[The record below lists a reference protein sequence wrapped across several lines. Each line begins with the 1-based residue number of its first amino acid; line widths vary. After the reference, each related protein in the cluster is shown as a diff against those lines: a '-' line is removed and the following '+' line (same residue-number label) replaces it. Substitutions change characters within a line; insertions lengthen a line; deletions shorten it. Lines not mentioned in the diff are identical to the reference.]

1 MPHSIP
7 SPDILVVEF
16 FMDDAPLIGG
26 GKTFLQQFIQVFG
39 SRVAVLGLT
48 NQKERL
54 GQWIVQEVEG
64 HPIHLLVVD
73 RPMDFRSR
81 PLLPGRLRCYLQ
93 LRKNRDK
100 ILSSGFSTALVTS
113 PEYLIAVHDWGWSDL
128 CFLFQG
134 VENPL
139 RRSRYP
145 GGRFLASYFD
155 RRLFR
160 ALRSCN
166 TILAHA
172 DEKAIEGLC
181 RRSRGSLSPDR
192 VHSIPTFA
200 DTSIFR
206 PMDLAEARNM
216 LGALPDIPLFVS
228 VGRLNRVKGW
238 RLILD
243 AFSRVLAQIPEAQLL
258 FVGDGEDRSAME
270 RAIAEAGLGAAVA
283 ITGAVD
289 AKTVA
294 LYLNASNVFI
304 CGSWYEGWSY
314 AFVEAL
320 SCGIPIV
327 STDVSGASSMIVNGR
342 NGFIVQRRDPSAFA
356 NAMLDALALENA
368 KTVSLQIAEQYSL
381 NHMKERLRQ
390 LWKPLQ
396 IDPELSTLSGQK

>member
-1 MPHSIP
+1 
-7 SPDILVVEF
+7 
-16 FMDDAPLIGG
+16 
-26 GKTFLQQFIQVFG
+26 
-39 SRVAVLGLT
+39 
-48 NQKERL
+48 
-54 GQWIVQEVEG
+54 
-64 HPIHLLVVD
+64 
-73 RPMDFRSR
+73 
-81 PLLPGRLRCYLQ
+81 
-93 LRKNRDK
+93 
-100 ILSSGFSTALVTS
+100 
-113 PEYLIAVHDWGWSDL
+113 
-128 CFLFQG
+128 
-134 VENPL
+134 
-139 RRSRYP
+139 
-145 GGRFLASYFD
+145 
-155 RRLFR
+155 
-160 ALRSCN
+160 
-166 TILAHA
+166 
-172 DEKAIEGLC
+172 
-181 RRSRGSLSPDR
+181 
-192 VHSIPTFA
+192 
-200 DTSIFR
+200 
-206 PMDLAEARNM
+206 MDLAEARNM

-368 KTVSLQIAEQYSL
+368 KIVSLQIAEQYSL
-381 NHMKERLRQ
+381 NHMKKRLSQ

-396 IDPELSTLSGQK
+396 IDPESSTLSGQI